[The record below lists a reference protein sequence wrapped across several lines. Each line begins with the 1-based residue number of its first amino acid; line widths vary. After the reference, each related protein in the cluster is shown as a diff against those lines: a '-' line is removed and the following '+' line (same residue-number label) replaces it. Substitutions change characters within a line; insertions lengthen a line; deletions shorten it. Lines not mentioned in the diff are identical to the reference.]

1 MFNLLYRKVI
11 SKILLYVYKG
21 NIKKEIQVILKYD
34 PLQLLS
40 KYDKPL

>member
-1 MFNLLYRKVI
+1 MT
-11 SKILLYVYKG
+11 KILLYVYKG
-21 NIKKEIQVILKYD
+21 NVKKEIQVILKYD